1 MLSLIGIFVG
11 IVLLMVL
18 AFRGYSIVWIA
29 PICAAIVAFTGDL
42 NVLDAYLDSYMSGL
56 VNFVKAWFPAFLLS
70 AIFGNLMDVSGGAK
84 SIAAWLTRMLGTK
97 SAIASIVLG
106 CALLTYGGVS
116 LFVVVFAIY
125 PLALAV
131 FKEANITRRLI
142 PGTIACGAFTFT
154 MTALP
159 GSPQIQNL
167 IPTAYFGTDAMAAPM
182 MGIIASAILF
192 FGGVAYLEMRRKKYA
207 SNGEFFTEPAVIEQ
221 STTPQ
226 QEKLPSPLVA
236 LLPLIAVIVVLNFI
250 PPLIGLKNDDPKN
263 IVIALLSGIILVGLL
278 SLKQRDKF
286 IPAIGKGANGA
297 VGAIINTAAAVGF
310 GSVVR
315 MVPGFDL
322 LTTMILNILGGPLV
336 SLSIAVN
343 ILAGA
348 TGSASGGMGIAL
360 EALGE
365 KYLAIAK
372 QMHISPEVLHRIA
385 SLSSGGLDTMPHNG
399 AVLTLLS
406 NTQMTHKDSY
416 LEIAVTSF
424 IMPII
429 ATIVVIILYNLFG
442 IY

>member
-1 MLSLIGIFVG
+1 MFSLLGIFIG
-11 IVLLMVL
+11 LVLLMYL

-29 PICAAIVAFTGDL
+29 PLCATIVAFTGDL
-42 NVLDAYLDSYMSGL
+42 NVLDAYLGSYMNGL
-56 VNFVKAWFPAFLLS
+56 VDFVKAWFPAFLLS

-84 SIAAWLTRMLGTK
+84 SIAVWLTKALGSK

-116 LFVVVFAIY
+116 LFVVVFAVY

-167 IPTAYFGTDAMAAPM
+167 IPTRYFGTDAMAAPI
-182 MGIIASAILF
+182 MGIIASAVLF
-192 FGGVAYLEMRRKKYA
+192 FGGVAYLEMRRRKYA
-207 SNGEFFTEPAVIEQ
+207 ANGIFFTEPHSHAGEVEN
-221 STTPQ
+221 
-226 QEKLPSPLVA
+226 EKLPNPLLA
-236 LLPLIAVIVVLNFI
+236 ILPLISVIGVLNFV
-250 PPLIGLKNDDPKN
+250 PAMIGLKSNDPKN
-263 IVIALLSGIILVGLL
+263 IVLALIAGITLAVVLNWN
-278 SLKQRDKF
+278 KRDKF

-315 MVPGFDL
+315 MAPGFEH
-322 LTTMILNILGGPLV
+322 LTTMILNIPGSPLI
-336 SLSIAVN
+336 SISVAVN
-343 ILAGA
+343 VLAGA

-372 QMHISPEVLHRIA
+372 QANISPETFHRIS

-406 NTQMTHKDSY
+406 NTGMTHKESY

-424 IMPII
+424 LLPIV
-429 ATIVVIILYNLFG
+429 ATVIVITIFSLFG

>member
-1 MLSLIGIFVG
+1 MLSLLGIFVG
-11 IVLLMVL
+11 LVLLMYL

-29 PICAAIVAFTGDL
+29 PLCATVVAFTGDL
-42 NVLDAYLDSYMSGL
+42 NVLDAYLGSYMTGL
-56 VNFVKAWFPAFLLS
+56 VGFVKAWFPAFLLS
-70 AIFGNLMDVSGGAK
+70 AIFGNLMDVTGGAK
-84 SIAAWLTRMLGTK
+84 SIAIWLTRMLGSK

-116 LFVVVFAIY
+116 LFVVVFAVY

-131 FKEANITRRLI
+131 FKEVNITRRLI

-167 IPTAYFGTDAMAAPM
+167 IPTAYFGTNALAAPV
-182 MGIIASAILF
+182 MGTIASAILF
-192 FGGVAYLEMRRKKYA
+192 FGGVTYLEMRRKKYA
-207 SNGEFFTEPAVIEQ
+207 KNGEYFIEPAVENTEDN
-221 STTPQ
+221 SNAN
-226 QEKLPSPLVA
+226 LPSPLLA
-236 LLPLIAVIVVLNFI
+236 ILPLISVIVVLNFV
-250 PPLIGLKNDDPKN
+250 PELIGLKNGDPKN
-263 IVIALLSGIILVGLL
+263 IVLALLAGIALVIILNLNKR
-278 SLKQRDKF
+278 SAF

-315 MVPGFDL
+315 MAPGFEH
-322 LTTMILNILGGPLV
+322 LTAMILNVPGSPLI
-336 SLSIAVN
+336 SLSVAVN

-348 TGSASGGMGIAL
+348 AGSASGGMGIAL

-372 QMHISPEVLHRIA
+372 QAGMSPEPFHRIA

-406 NTQMTHKDSY
+406 NTGMTHRDSY

-424 IMPII
+424 ILPIV
-429 ATIVVIILYNLFG
+429 ATIIVITLFSLFG

>member
-1 MLSLIGIFVG
+1 MLSVIGIFVG
-11 IVLLMVL
+11 LVLLMLL

-29 PICAAIVAFTGDL
+29 PLCAAIVALTGDL
-42 NVLDAYLDSYMSGL
+42 DVLDAYLGGYMDGL
-56 VNFVKAWFPAFLLS
+56 VGFVKAWFPAFLLS
-70 AIFGNLMDVSGGAK
+70 AIFGNLMDVSGCAK
-84 SIAAWLTRMLGTK
+84 SIATWLTRVMGPK

-106 CALLTYGGVS
+106 CAVLTYGGVS
-116 LFVVVFAIY
+116 LFVVVFAVY

-142 PGTIACGAFTFT
+142 PSTIACGAFTFT

-167 IPTAYFGTDAMAAPM
+167 IPTAYFDTNAMAAPV

-192 FGGVAYLEMRRKKYA
+192 FSGVAYLEMRKRKYTAK
-207 SNGEFFTEPAVIEQ
+207 GIVFTEPFTAEEDSEIQDDRLPNPLSAV
-221 STTPQ
+221 
-226 QEKLPSPLVA
+226 
-236 LLPLIAVIVVLNFI
+236 LPLITVIIVLNFI
-250 PPLIGLKNDDPKN
+250 PELIGLKKSDPKN
-263 IVIALLSGIILVGLL
+263 IVLALLAGIILAVALNPG
-278 SLKQRDKF
+278 KRKRF
-286 IPAIGKGANGA
+286 IPAISRGANGA

-310 GSVVR
+310 GTVVR
-315 MVPGFDL
+315 MTPGFEH
-322 LTTMILNILGGPLV
+322 LTTMIMSIPGSPLI
-336 SLSIAVN
+336 SLSVAVN

-365 KYLAIAK
+365 KYMAIAK
-372 QMHISPEVLHRIA
+372 QTGISPEMFHRIA

-406 NTQMTHKDSY
+406 NTSMTHKESY

-424 IMPII
+424 IMPIV
-429 ATIVVIILYNLFG
+429 ATIAVIILYSLFG
-442 IY
+442 IA

>member
-1 MLSLIGIFVG
+1 MFSLIGIFIG
-11 IVLLMVL
+11 LVLLMFL

-29 PICAAIVAFTGDL
+29 PLCAAIVALTGGLDI
-42 NVLDAYLDSYMSGL
+42 LDAYLGSYMNGL
-56 VNFVKAWFPAFLLS
+56 VGFVKAWFPAFLLS
-70 AIFGNLMDVSGGAK
+70 AIFGNLMDVTGSAK
-84 SIAAWLTRMLGTK
+84 SIAVWLTKVMGSK

-116 LFVVVFAIY
+116 
-125 PLALAV
+125 
-131 FKEANITRRLI
+131 FKEANISRRLI

-167 IPTAYFGTDAMAAPM
+167 IPTQYFGTDAMAAPI
-182 MGIIASAILF
+182 MGLTASAILF
-192 FGGVAYLEMRRKKYA
+192 FGGVAYLEYRRRKYA
-207 SNGEFFTEPAVIEQ
+207 RQGEYFVEPDNK
-221 STTPQ
+221 TTKAQ
-226 QEKLPSPLVA
+226 QEQLPSPLLA
-236 LLPLIAVIVVLNFI
+236 ILPLATVIVVLNFI
-250 PPLIGLKNDDPKN
+250 PPLIGLSNSDPKN
-263 IVIALLSGIILVGLL
+263 IVLALLAGIALVMLL
-278 SLKQRDKF
+278 NIKQRQF
-286 IPAIGKGANGA
+286 FTSAIGKGANGA

-315 MVPGFDL
+315 MAPGFEH
-322 LTTMILNILGGPLV
+322 LTTMILNIPGSPLI
-336 SLSIAVN
+336 SLSVAVN

-360 EALGE
+360 EALDE

-372 QMHISPEVLHRIA
+372 QAHISPEAFHRIA

-406 NTQMTHKDSY
+406 NTGMTHKDSY

-424 IMPII
+424 ILPII
-429 ATIVVIILYNLFG
+429 ATVIVILLFSLFG

>member
-11 IVLLMVL
+11 LVLLMFL

-29 PICAAIVAFTGDL
+29 PLCAAIVALTGGLDI
-42 NVLDAYLDSYMSGL
+42 LDAYLGSYMNGL
-56 VNFVKAWFPAFLLS
+56 VGFVKAWFPAFLLS
-70 AIFGNLMDVSGGAK
+70 AVFGNLMDVTGGAK
-84 SIAAWLTRMLGTK
+84 SIAVWLTKVMGSK

-116 LFVVVFAIY
+116 LFVVVFAVY

-131 FKEANITRRLI
+131 FKEANISRRLI

-167 IPTAYFGTDAMAAPM
+167 IPTQYFGTDAMAAPI
-182 MGIIASAILF
+182 MGLTASAILF
-192 FGGVAYLEMRRKKYA
+192 FGGVAYLEYRRKKYA
-207 SNGEFFTEPAVIEQ
+207 ANGEYFIEPDNAIATE
-221 STTPQ
+221 Q
-226 QEKLPSPLVA
+226 QERLPNPLLAILPLVS
-236 LLPLIAVIVVLNFI
+236 VIVVLNFV
-250 PPLIGLKNDDPKN
+250 PLLIGLKNGDPKN
-263 IVIALLSGIILVGLL
+263 IVLALLAGISLVILLN
-278 SLKQRDKF
+278 LKQRSRF

-315 MVPGFDL
+315 MAPGFEH
-322 LTTMILNILGGPLV
+322 LTAMILNIPGSPLI
-336 SLSIAVN
+336 SLSVAVN

-365 KYLAIAK
+365 KYLTIAK
-372 QMHISPEVLHRIA
+372 QASIPPEAFHRIA
-385 SLSSGGLDTMPHNG
+385 SLASGGLDTMPHNG

-406 NTQMTHKDSY
+406 NTGMTHKDSY

-424 IMPII
+424 IMPIL
-429 ATIVVIILYNLFG
+429 ATIVVILLFSLFG

>member
-1 MLSLIGIFVG
+1 MLSLVGIFIG
-11 IVLLMVL
+11 LALLMFL

-29 PICAAIVAFTGDL
+29 PLCASIVALTGGLDI
-42 NVLDAYLDSYMSGL
+42 LDAYLGSYMNGL
-56 VNFVKAWFPAFLLS
+56 VGFVKAWFPAFLLS

-84 SIAAWLTRMLGTK
+84 SIAVWLTKIMGAK

-116 LFVVVFAIY
+116 LFVVVFAVY
-125 PLALAV
+125 PIALAV

-167 IPTAYFGTDAMAAPM
+167 IPTQYFGTNAMAAPI
-182 MGIIASAILF
+182 MGLTASAVLF

-207 SNGEFFTEPAVIEQ
+207 KNGEFFVEPETLITTGNNEVTLPNPLFAV
-221 STTPQ
+221 
-226 QEKLPSPLVA
+226 
-236 LLPLIAVIVVLNFI
+236 LPLITVIIVLNFV
-250 PPLIGLKNDDPKN
+250 PELIGLKNGDPKN
-263 IVIALLSGIILVGLL
+263 IVLALLAGIALVILLNL
-278 SLKQRDKF
+278 NKKTAF

-315 MVPGFDL
+315 MAPGFEH
-322 LTTMILNILGGPLV
+322 LTAMILNIPGSPLI
-336 SLSIAVN
+336 SLSVAVN

-365 KYLAIAK
+365 KYLTLAK
-372 QMHISPEVLHRIA
+372 QMGISPEAFHRIA

-406 NTQMTHKDSY
+406 NTGMTHKESY

-429 ATIVVIILYNLFG
+429 ATIVVILLFTLFG

>member
-1 MLSLIGIFVG
+1 MLSLVGIFIG
-11 IVLLMVL
+11 LGLLMFL

-29 PICAAIVAFTGDL
+29 PLCASIVALTGGLDI
-42 NVLDAYLDSYMSGL
+42 LDAYLGSYMNGL
-56 VNFVKAWFPAFLLS
+56 VGFVKAWFPAFLLS

-84 SIAAWLTRMLGTK
+84 SIAVWLTKMMGTK

-116 LFVVVFAIY
+116 LFVVVFAVY
-125 PLALAV
+125 PIALAV
-131 FKEANITRRLI
+131 FKQANITRRLI

-167 IPTAYFGTDAMAAPM
+167 IPTQYFGTDAMAAPI
-182 MGIIASAILF
+182 MGLTASAVLF

-207 SNGEFFTEPAVIEQ
+207 KNGEFFVEPETSI
-221 STTPQ
+221 TTDNN
-226 QEKLPSPLVA
+226 EIRLPHPLFA
-236 LLPLIAVIVVLNFI
+236 LLPLITVIIVLNFI
-250 PPLIGLKNDDPKN
+250 PELIGLKNGDPKN
-263 IVIALLSGIILVGLL
+263 IVLALLAGIALVILLNL
-278 SLKQRDKF
+278 DKKSTF

-315 MVPGFDL
+315 MAPGFEH
-322 LTTMILNILGGPLV
+322 LTAMILNIPGSPLI
-336 SLSIAVN
+336 SLSVAVN

-365 KYLAIAK
+365 KYLMLAK
-372 QMHISPEVLHRIA
+372 QMGISPEAFHRIA

-406 NTQMTHKDSY
+406 NTGMTHKESY
-416 LEIAVTSF
+416 WEIAVTSF

-429 ATIVVIILYNLFG
+429 ATMVVILLSGLFG

>member
-1 MLSLIGIFVG
+1 MFSLLGIFIG
-11 IVLLMVL
+11 LVLLMFL

-29 PICAAIVAFTGDL
+29 PLCATVVAFTGDL
-42 NVLDAYLDSYMSGL
+42 NVLDAYLGSYMTGL
-56 VNFVKAWFPAFLLS
+56 VGFVKAWFPAFLLS
-70 AIFGNLMDVSGGAK
+70 AIFGNLMDVTGGAK
-84 SIAAWLTRMLGTK
+84 SIAIWLTRMLGAK

-116 LFVVVFAIY
+116 LFVVVFAVY

-167 IPTAYFGTDAMAAPM
+167 IPTAYFGTSAMAAPI
-182 MGIIASAILF
+182 MGTIAATILF
-192 FGGVAYLEMRRKKYA
+192 FGGVAYLEMRRRKYA
-207 SNGEFFTEPAVIEQ
+207 KNGEYFIEPLVENSADDNQ
-221 STTPQ
+221 TN
-226 QEKLPSPLVA
+226 LPSA
-236 LLPLIAVIVVLNFI
+236 LLAILPLISVIVVLNFV
-250 PPLIGLKNDDPKN
+250 PELIGLKNGDPKN
-263 IVIALLSGIILVGLL
+263 IVLALLAGIALVIILNLN
-278 SLKQRDKF
+278 KRTTF
-286 IPAIGKGANGA
+286 IPAIGKGTNGA

-315 MVPGFDL
+315 IAPGFEH
-322 LTTMILNILGGPLV
+322 LTAMILNVPGSPLI
-336 SLSIAVN
+336 SLSVAVN

-372 QMHISPEVLHRIA
+372 QASISPEALHRIA

-406 NTQMTHKDSY
+406 NTGMTHRDSY
-416 LEIAVTSF
+416 LEIAMTSF
-424 IMPII
+424 ILPIV
-429 ATIVVIILYNLFG
+429 ATIVVITLFSLFG

>member
-1 MLSLIGIFVG
+1 MLSLVGIFIG
-11 IVLLMVL
+11 LTLLMFL

-29 PICAAIVAFTGDL
+29 PLCASIVALTGGLDI
-42 NVLDAYLDSYMSGL
+42 LDAYLGSYMNGL
-56 VNFVKAWFPAFLLS
+56 VGFVKAWFPAFLLS

-84 SIAAWLTRMLGTK
+84 SIAVWLTKMVGAK

-116 LFVVVFAIY
+116 LFVVVFAVY
-125 PLALAV
+125 PIALAV
-131 FKEANITRRLI
+131 FKQANITRRLI

-167 IPTAYFGTDAMAAPM
+167 IPTQYFGTDAMAAPI
-182 MGIIASAILF
+182 MGLTASAVLF

-207 SNGEFFTEPAVIEQ
+207 KNGEFFIEPETSIATGNND
-221 STTPQ
+221 SR
-226 QEKLPSPLVA
+226 LPHPLFA
-236 LLPLIAVIVVLNFI
+236 LLPLITVIIVLNFI
-250 PPLIGLKNDDPKN
+250 PELIGLKNGDPKN
-263 IVIALLSGIILVGLL
+263 IVLALLAGIALVILLNL
-278 SLKQRDKF
+278 DKKSTF

-315 MVPGFDL
+315 MAPGFEH
-322 LTTMILNILGGPLV
+322 LTAMILNIPGSPLI
-336 SLSIAVN
+336 SLSVAVN

-365 KYLAIAK
+365 KYLTLAK
-372 QMHISPEVLHRIA
+372 QMSIPPEAFHRVA

-406 NTQMTHKDSY
+406 NTGMTHKESY
-416 LEIAVTSF
+416 WEIAVTSF

-429 ATIVVIILYNLFG
+429 ATMVVILLSGLFG

>member
-1 MLSLIGIFVG
+1 MFSLIGIFIG
-11 IVLLMVL
+11 LVLLMFL

-29 PICAAIVAFTGDL
+29 PLCAAIVALTGGLDI
-42 NVLDAYLDSYMSGL
+42 LDAYLGSYMNGL
-56 VNFVKAWFPAFLLS
+56 VGFVKAWFPAFLLS
-70 AIFGNLMDVSGGAK
+70 AIFGNLMDVTGGAK
-84 SIAAWLTRMLGTK
+84 SIAVWLTKVMGSK

-116 LFVVVFAIY
+116 LFVVVFAVY

-131 FKEANITRRLI
+131 FKEANISRRLI

-167 IPTAYFGTDAMAAPM
+167 IPTQYFGTDAMAAPI
-182 MGIIASAILF
+182 MGLTASAILF
-192 FGGVAYLEMRRKKYA
+192 FGGVAYLEYRRRKYA
-207 SNGEFFTEPAVIEQ
+207 RQGEYFVEPDNK
-221 STTPQ
+221 TTKAQ
-226 QEKLPSPLVA
+226 QEQLPSPL
-236 LLPLIAVIVVLNFI
+236 LSILPLATVIVVLNFI
-250 PPLIGLKNDDPKN
+250 PPLIGLSNSDPKN
-263 IVIALLSGIILVGLL
+263 IVLALLAGIALVMLL
-278 SLKQRDKF
+278 NIKQRQF
-286 IPAIGKGANGA
+286 FTSAIGKGANGA

-315 MVPGFDL
+315 MAPGFEH
-322 LTTMILNILGGPLV
+322 LTAMILNIPGSPLI
-336 SLSIAVN
+336 SLSVAVN

-372 QMHISPEVLHRIA
+372 QAHISPEAFHRIA

-406 NTQMTHKDSY
+406 NTGMTHKDSY

-424 IMPII
+424 ILPIV
-429 ATIVVIILYNLFG
+429 ATVIVILLFSLFG

>member
-11 IVLLMVL
+11 LVLLMFL

-29 PICAAIVAFTGDL
+29 PLCAAIVALTGGLDI
-42 NVLDAYLDSYMSGL
+42 LDAYLGSYMNGL
-56 VNFVKAWFPAFLLS
+56 VGFVKAWFPAFLLS
-70 AIFGNLMDVSGGAK
+70 AIFGNLMDVTGGAK
-84 SIAAWLTRMLGTK
+84 SIAVWLTKVMGSK

-116 LFVVVFAIY
+116 LFVVVFAVY

-131 FKEANITRRLI
+131 FKEANISRRLI

-167 IPTAYFGTDAMAAPM
+167 IPTQYFGTDAMAAPL
-182 MGIIASAILF
+182 MGLTASAILF
-192 FGGVAYLEMRRKKYA
+192 FGGVAYLEYRRKKYA
-207 SNGEFFTEPAVIEQ
+207 ANGEYFVETDNVIATE
-221 STTPQ
+221 Q
-226 QEKLPSPLVA
+226 QERLPSPLLA
-236 LLPLIAVIVVLNFI
+236 ILPLVSVIVVLNFV
-250 PPLIGLKNDDPKN
+250 PPLIGLQNGDPKN
-263 IVIALLSGIILVGLL
+263 IVLALLAGISLVILLN
-278 SLKQRDKF
+278 LKQRNRF

-315 MVPGFDL
+315 MAPGFEH
-322 LTTMILNILGGPLV
+322 LTAMILNIPGSPLI
-336 SLSIAVN
+336 SLSVAVN

-372 QMHISPEVLHRIA
+372 QASISPEAFHRIA

-406 NTQMTHKDSY
+406 NTGMTHKDSY

-424 IMPII
+424 IMPIV
-429 ATIVVIILYNLFG
+429 ATIIVILLFSVFG

>member
-1 MLSLIGIFVG
+1 MLSVIGIFVG
-11 IVLLMVL
+11 LALLMFL

-29 PICAAIVAFTGDL
+29 PLCAAVVAFTGDL
-42 NVLDAYLDSYMSGL
+42 DVLDAYLGGYMSGL
-56 VNFVKAWFPAFLLS
+56 VGFVKAWFPAFLLS
-70 AIFGNLMDVSGGAK
+70 AIFGNLMDVTGCAK
-84 SIAAWLTRMLGTK
+84 SIAVWLTKVLGTK

-116 LFVVVFAIY
+116 LFVVVFAVY

-142 PGTIACGAFTFT
+142 PGTIALGAFTFT
-154 MTALP
+154 MTGLP

-167 IPTAYFGTDAMAAPM
+167 IPMTYLGTDAMAAPI
-182 MGIIASAILF
+182 MGIIASAFLF
-192 FGGVAYLEMRRKKYA
+192 FGGITYLEMRKRKYTA
-207 SNGEFFTEPAVIEQ
+207 QGIVFTEPA
-221 STTPQ
+221 STAGTATNN
-226 QEKLPSPLVA
+226 ETLPNP
-236 LLPLIAVIVVLNFI
+236 IMAVIPLLAVILVLNFV
-250 PPLIGLKNDDPKN
+250 PAMIGLKSNDPKN
-263 IVIALLSGIILVGLL
+263 IILALLAGILFVLVFNL
-278 SLKQRDKF
+278 SKRDKF
-286 IPAIGKGANGA
+286 SFAISKGANGA

-315 MVPGFDL
+315 IAPGFEQ
-322 LTTMILNILGGPLV
+322 LTAMILNIPGSPLI
-336 SLSIAVN
+336 SLSVAVN
-343 ILAGA
+343 VLAGA

-360 EALGE
+360 EALGD

-372 QMHISPEVLHRIA
+372 QSGISPEAFHRIA

-406 NTQMTHKDSY
+406 NTEMTHKESY

-424 IMPII
+424 LMPIM
-429 ATIVVIILYNLFG
+429 ATILVIILYSLFG

>member
-29 PICAAIVAFTGDL
+29 PICAAIVAFTGDI
-42 NVLDAYLDSYMSGL
+42 NVLDAYLDSYMNGL
-56 VNFVKAWFPAFLLS
+56 VGFVKAWFPAFLLS
-70 AIFGNLMDVSGGAK
+70 AIFGNLMDVTGAAK
-84 SIAAWLTRMLGTK
+84 SIAIWLTRMLGTK

-106 CALLTYGGVS
+106 CAILTYGGVS
-116 LFVVVFAIY
+116 LFVVVFAVY

-131 FKEANITRRLI
+131 FKEANIPRRLI

-167 IPTAYFGTDAMAAPM
+167 IPTAYFGTDAMAAPI
-182 MGIIASAILF
+182 MGIIASAVLF

-207 SNGEFFTEPAVIEQ
+207 ANGEFYTEPSLYSEEEKAV
-221 STTPQ
+221 T
-226 QEKLPSPLVA
+226 LPSPLLA
-236 LLPLIAVIVVLNFI
+236 ILPLITVIGVLNFV
-250 PPLIGLKNDDPKN
+250 PDLIGLSRSDPKN
-263 IVIALLSGIILVGLL
+263 IVLALIAGIALVILLNIH
-278 SLKQRDKF
+278 KKINF
-286 IPAIGKGANGA
+286 IPAVGKGANGA

-315 MVPGFDL
+315 MVPGFEH
-322 LTTMILNILGGPLV
+322 LTAMILNIPGGPLI

-365 KYLAIAK
+365 KYLALAK
-372 QMHISPEVLHRIA
+372 QMGVSPEALHRVA

-424 IMPII
+424 ILPII
-429 ATIVVIILYNLFG
+429 ATIVVITLYNLFG

>member
-11 IVLLMVL
+11 LVLLMYL

-29 PICAAIVAFTGDL
+29 PLCAAVVAFTGDL
-42 NVLDAYLDSYMSGL
+42 DVLDAYLDSYMTGL
-56 VNFVKAWFPAFLLS
+56 VGFVKAWFPAFLLS

-84 SIAAWLTRMLGTK
+84 SIASWLTKALGTK

-116 LFVVVFAIY
+116 LFVVVFAVY

-142 PGTIACGAFTFT
+142 PGTIALGAFTFT

-167 IPTAYFGTDAMAAPM
+167 IPTRYFHTDAMAAPF
-182 MGIIASAILF
+182 MGLVATAFLF
-192 FGGVAYLEMRRKKYA
+192 FGGIAYLEMRRKKYVA
-207 SNGEFFTEPAVIEQ
+207 NGEFFVEPTEGIEKV
-221 STTPQ
+221 TD
-226 QEKLPSPLVA
+226 EKLPNPLLA
-236 LLPLIAVIVVLNFI
+236 ILPLITVIVVLNFV
-250 PPLIGLKNDDPKN
+250 PELIGLKNSDPKN
-263 IVIALLSGIILVGLL
+263 IVIALLAGIALVILL
-278 SLKQRDKF
+278 SLNKRDTF

-315 MVPGFDL
+315 MAPGFEH
-322 LTTMILNILGGPLV
+322 LTIMILNIPGSPLI

-365 KYLAIAK
+365 KYLQIA
-372 QMHISPEVLHRIA
+372 QQFGISPDAMHRVS

-406 NTQMTHKDSY
+406 NTGMTHKDSY

-424 IMPII
+424 LMPIL
-429 ATIVVIILYNLFG
+429 ATILVITLYSLFG
-442 IY
+442 IA